1 MSFFIQSLYVV
12 IPIFVFL
19 IIIEEII
26 SRYTGKKINRAMDV
40 ISSLGSGITN
50 ITKDGM
56 KFSIVLVSYSFF
68 LEHLELYKL
77 EPLWASIFLAILV
90 GKLYL
95 SLLDIVCE

>member
-68 LEHLELYKL
+68 
-77 EPLWASIFLAILV
+77 
-90 GKLYL
+90 
-95 SLLDIVCE
+95 